1 MLSRNLYILAATLG
15 FFALVAYVIGFSGI
29 AHEPG
34 APQDASLWHMI
45 GIILLLLG
53 LVVTLFGVFQSM
65 FEQAERRSARQAG
78 QDRAKSPRRSDGGPV
93 R

>member
-1 MLSRNLYILAATLG
+1 MLSRNLYILAGTLG
-15 FFALVAYVIGFSGI
+15 FFSLVSYAIGFSGI

-34 APQDASLWHMI
+34 APQDASLWRMI

-65 FEQAERRSARQAG
+65 YEQAERRAARQRERGTSAN
-78 QDRAKSPRRSDGGPV
+78 PRRPI

>member
-1 MLSRNLYILAATLG
+1 MLSRNLYILAGTLG
-15 FFALVAYVIGFSGI
+15 FFALVAYLIGFSGI

-34 APQDASLWHMI
+34 SPQDSSLWQMI

-53 LVVTLFGVFQSM
+53 LLVTLFGVFQSM
-65 FEQAERRSARQAG
+65 FEQAERRASRQGG
-78 QDRAKSPRRSDGGPV
+78 QGTPKATRRPG

>member
-1 MLSRNLYILAATLG
+1 MLSRNLYILAGTLG
-15 FFALVAYVIGFSGI
+15 FFSLVAYVIGFSGI

-45 GIILLLLG
+45 GIILLLLA

-65 FEQAERRSARQAG
+65 FEQAERRASRQGG
-78 QDRAKSPRRSDGGPV
+78 QDATKTVRRPRR
-93 R
+93 

>member
-1 MLSRNLYILAATLG
+1 MLSRNLYILAGTLG
-15 FFALVAYVIGFSGI
+15 FFALVSYIIGFSGI

-34 APQDASLWHMI
+34 APQDSSLWQMI

-53 LVVTLFGVFQSM
+53 LLVTLFGIFQSM
-65 FEQAERRSARQAG
+65 FEQAERRTARQRQRERDG
-78 QDRAKSPRRSDGGPV
+78 QNGPRRPI

>member
-15 FFALVAYVIGFSGI
+15 FFALVSYGIGFSGI

-34 APQDASLWHMI
+34 APQDSSLWQMI

-65 FEQAERRSARQAG
+65 FEQAERRSARQRELDG
-78 QDRAKSPRRSDGGPV
+78 QKAPRRPI

>member
-1 MLSRNLYILAATLG
+1 MLSRNLYILAGTLG
-15 FFALVAYVIGFSGI
+15 FFAVVSYVIGFSGI

-34 APQDASLWHMI
+34 APQDSSLWQMI

-53 LVVTLFGVFQSM
+53 LVVTLFGVFQTM
-65 FEQAERRSARQAG
+65 FEQAERRAERQRERDG
-78 QDRAKSPRRSDGGPV
+78 QSRPRRPI

>member
-1 MLSRNLYILAATLG
+1 MLSRNLYILAGTLG
-15 FFALVAYVIGFSGI
+15 FFALVSYGIGFSGI

-34 APQDASLWHMI
+34 APQDSSLWQMI

-53 LVVTLFGVFQSM
+53 LLVTLFGVFQSM
-65 FEQAERRSARQAG
+65 FEQAERRAARQRERDG
-78 QDRAKSPRRSDGGPV
+78 QKTPRRPS